1 MKLICN
7 ERRCGWRGTEAEML
21 RADHP
26 LQPGVEILGCPW
38 CRETDTL
45 RGACD
50 EPNCWEEA
58 TCGTP
63 TPGGYR
69 STCGKHM
76 PKVPNAELTGD
87 ALARRPG

>member
-1 MKLICN
+1 MVKLICN
-7 ERRCGWRGTEAEML
+7 DHRCGWQGTEAEML

-26 LQPGVEILGCPW
+26 FQPGVEILGCPK

-45 RGACD
+45 RYACD
-50 EPNCWEEA
+50 EPGCWKEA

-63 TPGGYR
+63 TLDGYR

-76 PKVPNAELTGD
+76 PVTPNCEITGG
-87 ALARRPG
+87 R